1 MTKAAVVKFIFDEV
15 MDCNPVISTKSFN
28 SPEFRKLGEQVSGSI
43 DCTLLKRG
51 FHQRCFL
58 KIFEN
63 VSLDNFQT
71 SLGS

>member
-15 MDCNPVISTKSFN
+15 TDCNPAISTKSFS
-28 SPEFRKLGEQVSGSI
+28 SPEFRKRGEQVLGSV

-51 FHQRCFL
+51 LHQRCFL
-58 KIFEN
+58 KSFEN